1 MATKLLPDSINP
13 EFQLF
18 IKKCMSLQ
26 YNMAGLIITDNSA
39 FYIYSGF
46 LYSFCFLLS
55 SLLKCLKGNEGGH
68 GDGIIFEDV
77 HQ

>member
-1 MATKLLPDSINP
+1 MATKLL
-13 EFQLF
+13 
-18 IKKCMSLQ
+18 
-26 YNMAGLIITDNSA
+26 IITDNFA
-39 FYIYSGF
+39 FDMYSGF
-46 LYSFCFLLS
+46 LYLFCFLLS